1 MLAQSSSTK
10 ERAQP
15 VWTVSGWQGGTSW
28 RGALR
33 NSRMTV
39 TASEVTSGRPAT

>member
-39 TASEVTSGRPAT
+39 TLPV